1 MVFGQIWYNPDY
13 WHQYSILNHMFKNL
27 KCMKNNILK
36 KLLVFSVTLPLIST
50 TCTKVPE
57 DLPKDPV
64 PIELNAT
71 QIALVESGNSFAF
84 DIFRLI
90 LENAEE
96 SKNVI
101 ISPLSISY
109 ALSMTLNGADGAT
122 RDAMLNAL
130 RVTGLTPEEINGP
143 YKELTKALLSV
154 DKRVIMSI
162 ANSVWTEND
171 FAVKK
176 SFIDI
181 LTAYYDAESKSFD
194 IDDPTAPDK
203 INAWIED
210 KTNGL
215 IKEMIDKLNDNT
227 VMLLIN
233 AIYFKGKW
241 KLQFDPDDTSEKP
254 FYKPSGTEAA
264 VQMMKQKNDFM
275 VYDGDGFILAEFPY
289 GQGNFVMDIILP
301 DTKTGT
307 ADVLPSVTE
316 NAFSGWTN
324 QLGEREVNVSIPR
337 FKYGF
342 KKTLKEILTDM
353 GMGIA
358 FTDFADFTNI
368 AEAPPLLINEVTHQ
382 AFIETNEEGTEAAAA
397 TIVDVGTT
405 SMPPPPLEFNA
416 DHSFLYIIRE
426 IKTNAIIFMGRVVD
440 PLAN

>member
-1 MVFGQIWYNPDY
+1 
-13 WHQYSILNHMFKNL
+13 
-27 KCMKNNILK
+27 MKINTLRT
-36 KLLVFSVTLPLIST
+36 KLVLLSVIPFLFMR
-50 TCTKVPE
+50 CTKTPE
-57 DLPKDPV
+57 DFPKDPV
-64 PIELNAT
+64 PIDLNVT
-71 QIALVESGNSFAF
+71 QTALVESGNKFAF

-90 LENAEE
+90 LENSDE
-96 SKNVI
+96 SQNII
-101 ISPLSISY
+101 ISPLSISC
-109 ALSMTLNGADGAT
+109 ALSMTVNGADGAT
-122 RDAMLNAL
+122 RDAILNAL
-130 RVTGLTPEEINGP
+130 RVNGITPEEINAP
-143 YKELTKALLSV
+143 YKDLTEVLLSV

-181 LTAYYDAESKSFD
+181 LGNYYNAEAKSFD
-194 IDDPTAPDK
+194 INDVTAPEK
-203 INAWIED
+203 INEWISD

-215 IKEMIDKLNDNT
+215 IKEMVDKLNDNT

-254 FYKPSGTEAA
+254 FFKPSGNQSD
-264 VQMMKQKNDFM
+264 VQMMKQTEDFS
-275 VYDGDGFILAEFPY
+275 VYDGDGFMLAEFPY

-301 DTKTGT
+301 DTKSGTGGII
-307 ADVLPSVTE
+307 PSLTGG
-316 NAFSGWTN
+316 AFAGWVN

-337 FKYGF
+337 FKYGY
-342 KKTLKEILTDM
+342 KKKLKEILTDM

-358 FTDFADFTNI
+358 FTDAADFTNI
-368 AEAPPLLINEVTHQ
+368 AETPPLLINDVTHQ

-397 TIVDVGTT
+397 TIVDIGVT

-426 IKTNAIIFMGRVVD
+426 IETNSVIFMGRVAD
-440 PLAN
+440 PLAE

>member
-1 MVFGQIWYNPDY
+1 
-13 WHQYSILNHMFKNL
+13 
-27 KCMKNNILK
+27 MKKNILK
-36 KLLVFSVTLPLIST
+36 KLVVFLITLPLISV
-50 TCTKVPE
+50 TCTKTPE
-57 DLPKDPV
+57 DLPEDPV
-64 PIELNAT
+64 PIDLTPAQLN
-71 QIALVESGNSFAF
+71 LVESGNSFAF

-90 LENAEE
+90 LESADE
-96 SKNVI
+96 SENII

-109 ALSMTLNGADGAT
+109 ALAMTLNGADGAT
-122 RDAMLNAL
+122 REAMLEAL
-130 RVTGLTPEEINGP
+130 RINGVTPEEINGP
-143 YKELTKALLSV
+143 YNELTKVLLSV

-176 SFIDI
+176 AFIDI
-181 LTAYYDAESKSFD
+181 LTTYYDAESKSFD
-194 IDDPTAPDK
+194 IEDPTAPDK

-215 IKEMIDKLNDNT
+215 IKDMVDKLNDNT

-254 FYKPSGTEAA
+254 FYKPSGSEVN
-264 VQMMKQKNDFM
+264 VQMMKQKEDFS
-275 VYDGDGFILAEFPY
+275 VYDGDGFLLAEFPY

-301 DTKTGT
+301 DVKSGT
-307 ADVLPSVTE
+307 ADLLPSVTGE
-316 NAFSGWTN
+316 AFAGWAN

-337 FKYGF
+337 FKYDY

-358 FTDFADFTNI
+358 FTDLADFTNI
-368 AEAPPLLINEVTHQ
+368 AETPPLLINDVTHQ

-397 TIVDVGTT
+397 TIVDVGVT

-426 IKTNAIIFMGRVVD
+426 IETNAIIFMGRVAD
-440 PLAN
+440 PLAD

>member
-1 MVFGQIWYNPDY
+1 
-13 WHQYSILNHMFKNL
+13 
-27 KCMKNNILK
+27 MKKNILRTIMVSYIAIP
-36 KLLVFSVTLPLIST
+36 LLFMR
-50 TCTKVPE
+50 CTKTPD

-64 PIELNAT
+64 PVDLNAT
-71 QIALVESGNSFAF
+71 QTALVESGNEFAF

-90 LENAEE
+90 LENSQE
-96 SKNVI
+96 SQNVI

-109 ALSMTLNGADGAT
+109 ALSMAVNGADGAT
-122 RDAMLNAL
+122 RDAMLDAL
-130 RVTGLTPEEINGP
+130 RVNGITPEEINAP
-143 YKELTKALLSV
+143 YKDLTQALLSL

-162 ANSVWTEND
+162 ANSVWTEKD

-181 LTAYYDAESKSFD
+181 LTNYYDAEAKSFD
-194 IDDPTAPDK
+194 INDATAPKK
-203 INAWIED
+203 INEWISG

-215 IKEMIDKLNDNT
+215 IKEMVDKLDDNT

-241 KLQFDPDDTSEKP
+241 KLQFDPDNTSAKP
-254 FYKPSGTEAA
+254 FYKTDGNTPD
-264 VQMMKQKNDFM
+264 VQMMKQTEDFS

-301 DTKTGT
+301 DSKAGT
-307 ADVLPSVTE
+307 DGILPLLTDG
-316 NAFSGWTN
+316 AFAGWVD
-324 QLGEREVNVSIPR
+324 QLGKREVNVSIPR
-337 FKYGF
+337 FKYGY
-342 KKTLKEILTDM
+342 KKQLKEILSDM

-368 AEAPPLLINEVTHQ
+368 ADTPPLLINDVTHQ

-397 TIVDVGTT
+397 TVVEIGTT
-405 SMPPPPLEFNA
+405 SMPPPPIEFNA

-426 IKTNAIIFMGRVVD
+426 IETNAIIFMGRVTD
-440 PLAN
+440 PLAE

>member
-1 MVFGQIWYNPDY
+1 MRNKTLRT
-13 WHQYSILNHMFKNL
+13 ILVSL
-27 KCMKNNILK
+27 IAIP
-36 KLLVFSVTLPLIST
+36 LLFMSCSKT
-50 TCTKVPE
+50 PE

-64 PIELNAT
+64 PIDLNAT
-71 QIALVESGNSFAF
+71 QTALVESGNTFAF

-90 LENAEE
+90 LENSDE
-96 SKNVI
+96 SQNII
-101 ISPLSISY
+101 ISPLSISC
-109 ALSMTLNGADGAT
+109 ALSMTVNGADGAT
-122 RDAMLNAL
+122 RDAILNAL
-130 RVTGLTPEEINGP
+130 RVNGITPEEINAP
-143 YKELTKALLSV
+143 YKDLTEVLLSV

-176 SFIDI
+176 SFTDI
-181 LTAYYDAESKSFD
+181 LSNYYNAEAKSFD
-194 IDDPTAPDK
+194 INDVTAPEK
-203 INAWIED
+203 INEWISD

-215 IKEMIDKLNDNT
+215 IKEMVDKLNDNT

-254 FYKPSGTEAA
+254 FFKPSGNQSD
-264 VQMMKQKNDFM
+264 VQMMKQTEDFS
-275 VYDGDGFILAEFPY
+275 VYDGDGFMLAEFPY

-301 DTKTGT
+301 DTKSGTGGII
-307 ADVLPSVTE
+307 PSLTGG
-316 NAFSGWTN
+316 AFAGWVN

-337 FKYGF
+337 FKYGY
-342 KKTLKEILTDM
+342 KKKLKEILTDM

-358 FTDFADFTNI
+358 FTDAADFTNI
-368 AEAPPLLINEVTHQ
+368 AETPPLLINDVTHQ

-397 TIVDVGTT
+397 TIVDIGVT

-426 IKTNAIIFMGRVVD
+426 IETNSVIFMGRVAD
-440 PLAN
+440 PLAE

>member
-1 MVFGQIWYNPDY
+1 
-13 WHQYSILNHMFKNL
+13 
-27 KCMKNNILK
+27 MKNNILK
-36 KLLVFSVTLPLIST
+36 KLLVFSVSLSLFST
-50 TCTKVPE
+50 NCTKVTE
-57 DLPKDPV
+57 DLPTDPV
-64 PIELNAT
+64 PIDLNPT
-71 QIALVESGNSFAF
+71 QIALIESGNEFAF

-96 SKNVI
+96 STNVI

-122 RDAMLNAL
+122 RDAMLEAL
-130 RVTGLTPEEINGP
+130 RVTGLTPEEINRP
-143 YKELTKALLSV
+143 FKELTDALLSV
-154 DKRVIMSI
+154 DKRVLMSI

-181 LTAYYDAESKSFD
+181 LTTFYDAESKSFD

-215 IKEMIDKLNDNT
+215 IQKMVDRLNDNT

-254 FYKPSGTEAA
+254 FFKPSGSQEL
-264 VQMMKQKNDFM
+264 VQMMKQKEDFQ

-307 ADVLPSVTE
+307 NGLLPAVTGT
-316 NAFSGWTN
+316 AFAGWTS
-324 QLGEREVNVSIPR
+324 QMGEREVNVSLPR

-358 FTDFADFTNI
+358 FTEFADFTNI
-368 AEAPPLLINEVTHQ
+368 AETPPLLINEVTHQ

-397 TIVDVGTT
+397 TIVDIGTT
-405 SMPPPPLEFNA
+405 SMPPAPLEFNA

-426 IKTNAIIFMGRVVD
+426 IKTNAIIFMGRVAD

>member
-1 MVFGQIWYNPDY
+1 
-13 WHQYSILNHMFKNL
+13 
-27 KCMKNNILK
+27 MKKNILRTILVSFIAIP
-36 KLLVFSVTLPLIST
+36 LLFIRCSKT
-50 TCTKVPE
+50 PE

-64 PIELNAT
+64 PINLNAT
-71 QIALVESGNSFAF
+71 QTALVKSGNTFAF

-90 LENAEE
+90 LENSDE
-96 SKNVI
+96 SQNII

-109 ALSMTLNGADGAT
+109 GLSMTVNGADGAT
-122 RDAMLNAL
+122 REAMLNAL
-130 RVTGLTPEEINGP
+130 RVNGITPEEINAP
-143 YKELTKALLSV
+143 YKDLTEALLSV

-162 ANSVWTEND
+162 ANSVWTEDD

-181 LTAYYDAESKSFD
+181 LTSYYDAESKSFD
-194 IDDPTAPDK
+194 IDDVNAPKK
-203 INAWIED
+203 INEWISG

-215 IKEMIDKLNDNT
+215 IREMVDKLNDNT

-254 FYKPSGTEAA
+254 FYKPSGNQSD
-264 VQMMKQKNDFM
+264 VQMMKQTEDFR

-307 ADVLPSVTE
+307 GGILPSFTGG
-316 NAFSGWTN
+316 AFAAWVD
-324 QLGEREVNVSIPR
+324 QLGEREVKVSIPR
-337 FKYGF
+337 FKYGY
-342 KKTLKEILTDM
+342 KKKLKEILTDM

-358 FTDFADFTNI
+358 FTDAADFTNI
-368 AEAPPLLINEVTHQ
+368 AETPPLLINDVTHQ

-397 TIVDVGTT
+397 TIVDIGVT

-426 IKTNAIIFMGRVVD
+426 IETNSIIFMGRVAD
-440 PLAN
+440 PLAE

>member
-1 MVFGQIWYNPDY
+1 
-13 WHQYSILNHMFKNL
+13 
-27 KCMKNNILK
+27 MKKNILRTIMVSYIAIP
-36 KLLVFSVTLPLIST
+36 LLFMR
-50 TCTKVPE
+50 CTKTPD

-64 PIELNAT
+64 PVDLNAT
-71 QIALVESGNSFAF
+71 QTALVESGNEFAF

-90 LENAEE
+90 LENSQE
-96 SKNVI
+96 SQNVI

-109 ALSMTLNGADGAT
+109 ALSMAVNGADGAT
-122 RDAMLNAL
+122 RDAMLDAL
-130 RVTGLTPEEINGP
+130 RVNGITPEEINAP
-143 YKELTKALLSV
+143 YKDLTQALLSL

-162 ANSVWTEND
+162 ANSVWTEKD

-181 LTAYYDAESKSFD
+181 LTNYFDAEAKSFD
-194 IDDPTAPDK
+194 INDATAPKK
-203 INAWIED
+203 INEWISG

-215 IKEMIDKLNDNT
+215 IKEMVDKLDDNT

-241 KLQFDPDDTSEKP
+241 KLQFDPDNTSAKP
-254 FYKPSGTEAA
+254 FYKTDGNTPD
-264 VQMMKQKNDFM
+264 VQMMKQTEDFS

-301 DTKTGT
+301 DSKAGT
-307 ADVLPSVTE
+307 DGILPLLTDG
-316 NAFSGWTN
+316 AFAGWVD
-324 QLGEREVNVSIPR
+324 QLGKREVNVSIPR
-337 FKYGF
+337 FKYGY
-342 KKTLKEILTDM
+342 KKQLKEILSDM

-368 AEAPPLLINEVTHQ
+368 ADTPPLLINDVTHQ

-397 TIVDVGTT
+397 TVVEIGTT
-405 SMPPPPLEFNA
+405 SMPPPPIEFNA

-426 IKTNAIIFMGRVVD
+426 IETNAIIFMGRVTD
-440 PLAN
+440 PLAE